1 MPFDLSVSVPD
12 FTVFLQGI
20 ISFFSPCVL
29 PLVPL
34 YVSYL
39 AGGTRTVDE
48 EGTVRYKRRT
58 IFLNTLFFVLGIS
71 FTFFLLGLGFTAVG
85 RFFSGNQRLFAI
97 IGGVIVILFGLL
109 QLGVFQFKALGR
121 EQRLPFNLNKLA
133 MNPLTALLLGFT
145 FSFAWTPCVG
155 PALASVLLMASSAS
169 SAAAGFL
176 LIGVYT
182 LGFVIPFLAV
192 GLFTGAVLDF
202 FRRHRK
208 VVAYTAKIGGV
219 LMILMG
225 IMMIT
230 GWMNSLTG
238 YLSNFGGASGGG
250 AATSSSVSEPAPSAA
265 ASSAENPSANEE
277 TGASSTTAEEE
288 DREKIPAPDSVF
300 YDQYGNAHNLQEYD
314 GKVVF
319 LNFWTTWCG
328 YCKQEM
334 PDIEEI
340 YQEYGLNREDVV
352 ILGVANPVSD
362 KSSYSQDSQTAEQI
376 AAFLEE
382 NGWTYPVL
390 MDETGE
396 LFSFFAIRSFPTTF
410 MLDKDGNVYGYLT
423 GMMSKDMMED
433 VIRQTQE
440 AN

>member
-1 MPFDLSVSVPD
+1 MPFDFSVSVPA

-20 ISFFSPCVL
+20 LSFFSPCVL

-238 YLSNFGGASGGG
+238 YLSNFGGHRAAAPPLPRPCRNPPPLRLLPRQKTRRQTRKPAPLPPRQRKKIAKRFPRRTAFSTINTAMPTICRNMTARWCSSTSGRRG
-250 AATSSSVSEPAPSAA
+250 AATASRKCRTSKPSTR
-265 ASSAENPSANEE
+265 N
-277 TGASSTTAEEE
+277 TA
-288 DREKIPAPDSVF
+288 
-300 YDQYGNAHNLQEYD
+300 
-314 GKVVF
+314 
-319 LNFWTTWCG
+319 
-328 YCKQEM
+328 
-334 PDIEEI
+334 
-340 YQEYGLNREDVV
+340 
-352 ILGVANPVSD
+352 
-362 KSSYSQDSQTAEQI
+362 
-376 AAFLEE
+376 
-382 NGWTYPVL
+382 
-390 MDETGE
+390 
-396 LFSFFAIRSFPTTF
+396 
-410 MLDKDGNVYGYLT
+410 
-423 GMMSKDMMED
+423 
-433 VIRQTQE
+433 
-440 AN
+440 

>member
-1 MPFDLSVSVPD
+1 M
-12 FTVFLQGI
+12 
-20 ISFFSPCVL
+20 
-29 PLVPL
+29 
-34 YVSYL
+34 
-39 AGGTRTVDE
+39 
-48 EGTVRYKRRT
+48 
-58 IFLNTLFFVLGIS
+58 
-71 FTFFLLGLGFTAVG
+71 
-85 RFFSGNQRLFAI
+85 
-97 IGGVIVILFGLL
+97 
-109 QLGVFQFKALGR
+109 
-121 EQRLPFNLNKLA
+121 
-133 MNPLTALLLGFT
+133 
-145 FSFAWTPCVG
+145 
-155 PALASVLLMASSAS
+155 
-169 SAAAGFL
+169 
-176 LIGVYT
+176 
-182 LGFVIPFLAV
+182 IPFLAV

-238 YLSNFGGASGGG
+238 YLSSFGGASGGG
-250 AATSSSVSEPAPSAA
+250 TTSSSVSEPASSAA
-265 ASSAENPSANEE
+265 ASSAESSSENEE
-277 TGASSTTAEEE
+277 TGASSSAEEA
-288 DREKIPAPDSVF
+288 DREKIPAPDGIF

-390 MDETGE
+390 MMKRASSSPSLPSAPSPPHSCSTKTATCT
-396 LFSFFAIRSFPTTF
+396 AI
-410 MLDKDGNVYGYLT
+410 
-423 GMMSKDMMED
+423 
-433 VIRQTQE
+433 
-440 AN
+440 